1 MKIVALEKWT
11 PCDGIALE
19 DNADFVV
26 RTKNNVLVVAGPGA
40 GKTELLAQKACYLF
54 QTNIC
59 KDPQKILAISFK
71 KDAAENLKD
80 RVVKRC
86 RREIGDRFISMTY
99 DAFFKNILDR
109 FRLALP
115 KNLRPE
121 ANYLVNDTEVVEAAF
136 KHLGFNNSQ
145 NLSHSKLNA
154 YYENVLN
161 SVELPFSQKNIG
173 SDVWKLLLKGFD
185 NHKAALSFN
194 MISKLAEYIIRTNP
208 KIKQAIQL
216 TYKYVFLDEFQ
227 DTTDLQYNFVKQC
240 FLHSNSI
247 MTAVG
252 DNKQRIMAW
261 AGARKTIFN
270 DFKTEFNA
278 EEQILIMNHRSAPR
292 LVELQKMM
300 YSSLNEF
307 NINIGVS
314 EKWDPNDGKI
324 KLLIAKDDTIE
335 AKVISEQ
342 IVDRI
347 KSGVEPNQLCI
358 LCKQRAQEY
367 TSKLIDELK
376 SHHICARLE
385 SDFQDLINE
394 PIVKILIALL
404 RLTIDRKRPE
414 EWKLIVS
421 VVSELYNTN
430 SLQSNEVYYRMQ
442 DDLEVTMMQL
452 GKMIENT
459 KCQNDFNTLLN
470 HAIQFLGYNRI
481 KATFPTYG
489 QGTYLNDIL
498 NKFKNYMWKE
508 IESTQMDWLLAFENF
523 EGLHSIPIM
532 TIHKSKGLEFDT
544 VYFIG
549 LEDSAF
555 WNFKNQPEED
565 RCAFFVAISRAKKEL
580 MFTFSEMRR
589 ESKYPKQS
597 HDQINEFFEL
607 LSAPGV
613 ADIIGTSKN
622 EE

>member
-11 PCDGIALE
+11 PCDGIVLE

-40 GKTELLAQKACYLF
+40 GKTEMLAQKACYLF

-115 KNLRPE
+115 ENLRPE

-145 NLSHSKLNA
+145 NLLHSKLNA

-208 KIKQAIQL
+208 KIKQAIQF

-278 EEQILIMNHRSAPR
+278 EEHVLIMNHRSAPR

-324 KLLIAKDDTIE
+324 KLLIAQDDTIE

-347 KSGVEPNQLCI
+347 KSGVEPNHLCI

-376 SHHICARLE
+376 SRHICARLE
-385 SDFQDLINE
+385 SNFQDLINE

-414 EWKLIVS
+414 EWELIVS

-470 HAIQFLGYNRI
+470 HAIKFLGYNRI

-580 MFTFSEMRR
+580 MFTFSEIRR

-607 LSAPGV
+607 LSVPGV